1 MLYSIIEKFSD
12 TSLLAEKD
20 GKRYILKY
28 IQPSEREVY
37 DKLLIVKNENIANIT
52 DIIQMGSGLF
62 AVREYICGLPL
73 AEYVFKFGK
82 FSDEDIKNI
91 TAEICDGLSAVHAV
105 GIVHRDITPSNIIID
120 ETGKAKIIDFGISRI
135 SKPYQSKDTEILGTA
150 GYAAP
155 EQFGFAQTTQ
165 SADIYSIGV
174 LINYM
179 AEGVLPGEYL
189 TQGKFRKIVK
199 KCIQMDTKKRYHSV
213 EDIKKE
219 LCVYKSEKNFLKKL
233 PGIRNRYKP
242 IRILASVYYIFTL
255 LDVALAVLEGDY
267 LSAFTTAC
275 MMLLPVLVAFDFD
288 YIVHRNLGRLG
299 VSRRVSTFL
308 CIVLAYII
316 LLISA
321 NYNTL

>member
-1 MLYSIIEKFSD
+1 
-12 TSLLAEKD
+12 
-20 GKRYILKY
+20 
-28 IQPSEREVY
+28 
-37 DKLLIVKNENIANIT
+37 
-52 DIIQMGSGLF
+52 MGSGLF
-62 AVREYICGLPL
+62 AVREYVCGLPL
-73 AEYVFKFGK
+73 EEYVFKFGK
-82 FSDEDIKNI
+82 FSDDDIKNI

-105 GIVHRDITPSNIIID
+105 GIVHRDIAPSNIIID

-135 SKPYQSKDTEILGTA
+135 SKPQQSKDTEILGTA

-179 AEGVLPGEYL
+179 AECVLPGEYL

-199 KCIQMDTKKRYHSV
+199 KCIQMDTKKRYRSV
-213 EDIKKE
+213 EDIKRE

-233 PGIRNRYKP
+233 PGIRSRYKA
-242 IRILASVYYIFTL
+242 IRILASIFYVYNI
-255 LDVALAVLEGDY
+255 LDAVFMAVNGNYESVFITVFML
-267 LSAFTTAC
+267 
-275 MMLLPVLVAFDFD
+275 LLPVLVAFDFD

-299 VSRRVSTFL
+299 VSRRISTVL

-316 LLISA
+316 LFTSPLIII
-321 NYNTL
+321 LFK